1 MKIKYSKLLK
11 LTKLIL
17 KEANLDNYSLNVLAK
32 GLCDTSL
39 RGVDSHG
46 IKLLP
51 DYFNFVKNKRKNPKP
66 KFKFKK
72 TFAASGILDANN
84 AFGIV
89 AGAKAV
95 DLGIPIAKKYGV
107 AVISVINSTHPG
119 ALSVNTIRAAEKNFA
134 ALCFANADSLML
146 SYGGKEKYFGSNPYS
161 FACPHKKN
169 EPYCLDMATT
179 IMPWNRLLIAKNN
192 NKKLEGFFAADK
204 NGKKTDNPN
213 IAESLLPFGGYKGY
227 ALASSVDILSAI
239 YTGMPMSNEL
249 MPMYKDSKKIRKLG
263 QLYIILNIKNSTNI
277 KTFTK
282 RMKKMSSDIRKSKP
296 FSKTTKPILP
306 NDREIQTSK
315 YRKKYGIPIDKATIN
330 KINEILSNCNIKF
343 NL

>member
-1 MKIKYSKLLK
+1 MKISYIRLLK
-11 LTKLIL
+11 LTKIIL
-17 KEANLDNYSLNVLAK
+17 KEANLDKFSIEVLSK

-51 DYFNFVKNKRKNPKP
+51 DYFNFVKKRRKNPRP
-66 KFKFKK
+66 KFKFKN
-72 TFAASGILDANN
+72 TFPAAGVLDANN

-119 ALSVNTIRAAEKNFA
+119 ALSVNTIRAAEKNYA

-146 SYGGKEKYFGSNPYS
+146 SYGGKEKHFGSNPYS

-179 IMPWNRLLIAKNN
+179 IMPWNRLLIARNN
-192 NKKLEGFFAADK
+192 NRKLEGFFAADK
-204 NGKKTDNPN
+204 HGVKTDDPK

-227 ALASSVDILSAI
+227 ALASTVDILSAI

-277 KTFTK
+277 KTFVK
-282 RMKKMSSDIRKSKP
+282 RMKKMSNQIKKSKP
-296 FSKTTKPILP
+296 FSKKIKPILP
-306 NDREIQTSK
+306 NEKEIQTAK
-315 YRKKYGIPIDKATIN
+315 NRKKHGIPVDKDTIN
-330 KINEILSNCNIKF
+330 KIKKILTDCNISYK
-343 NL
+343 L

>member
-1 MKIKYSKLLK
+1 MKIKYSKLLN

-17 KEANLDNYSLNVLAK
+17 KEANLDNYSLNILSR

-46 IKLLP
+46 INLLP

-66 KFKFKK
+66 NFQFKK
-72 TFAASGILDANN
+72 TFPAAGVLDANN
-84 AFGIV
+84 AFGLV

-107 AVISVINSTHPG
+107 AVISVVNSTHPG

-192 NKKLEGFFAADK
+192 NDKLDGFYAADK

-227 ALASSVDILSAI
+227 ALASSIDILSAI
-239 YTGMPMSNEL
+239 YTGMPISNEL
-249 MPMYKDSKKIRKLG
+249 MPMYKNSKKNRKLG
-263 QLYIILNIKNSTNI
+263 QLYIILNINNSTNI
-277 KTFTK
+277 KTFIK
-282 RMKKMSSDIRKSKP
+282 RMKKMSNEIHKSKP
-296 FSKTTKPILP
+296 ISKNIKPILP
-306 NDREIQTSK
+306 NDREIKTAK
-315 YRKKYGIPIDKATIN
+315 YRTKHGIPIDSATIN
-330 KINEILSNCNIKF
+330 KIRDIIKHYNIKSV
-343 NL
+343 L